1 MSENGTLCYILI
13 KYKILDLSLWHRT
26 LYNLLNVKLVRI
38 LISVCG
44 DKLVSCNVGG

>member
-1 MSENGTLCYILI
+1 MKRPNMILCKCLRMA
-13 KYKILDLSLWHRT
+13 LCATFS
-26 LYNLLNVKLVRI
+26 LNVKLVRI